1 MNLTLT
7 GIDVLVIYI
16 VTSFAVIQSIIF
28 TRWNHER
35 HKRRLVMNF
44 MASMQERIETEEE
57 FNAIVNKFRKDFE
70 EDDE

>member
-1 MNLTLT
+1 MKITLT

-16 VTSFAVIQSIIF
+16 ITSFAVIQSNIY
-28 TRWNHER
+28 TRWRHEKE
-35 HKRRLVMNF
+35 KRRLVMNF
-44 MASMQERIETEEE
+44 MAAMQERIETEEE